1 VSAPEPGTLRA
12 GPTPAGPMSAEPTPA
27 GQALGAPTANS
38 AGQTLSVVIPAYNEE
53 DNVPHIYA
61 RLCEVLHGLD
71 LEWEMIFSVDPCS
84 DRTEELILDLRRAD
98 PRVKMLRL
106 SRRFGQALSTMAGL
120 AASSGDAVV
129 VIDCDLQDPP
139 ELIPEMVA
147 RWREGY
153 DVVYAQR
160 RSRPPEGLIKRITST
175 VGYRVMNRI
184 ADVDIPVNT
193 GDYRLMSRRVV
204 DRVVA
209 LKEVHG
215 YLRGLVSL
223 VGYRQTGVLF
233 DRDPRA
239 AGATKYAHAWGS
251 WVEGLN
257 GIVGF
262 SRYPLQLISLGGVV
276 LAGLALLFAFTY
288 LVLKVAGASFPV
300 GNPTIVIV
308 VSFFSGLQLLSLGVI
323 GEYVGRI
330 YDEAR
335 DRPKFIVESRY
346 GWDDPVR

>member
-1 VSAPEPGTLRA
+1 MEAAAEQLLRPSDATEAAPQQL
-12 GPTPAGPMSAEPTPA
+12 
-27 GQALGAPTANS
+27 
-38 AGQTLSVVIPAYNEE
+38 LSIVVPVYNEE
-53 DNVPHIYA
+53 ENVQRFYG
-61 RLCEVLHGLD
+61 RLREVMEGLD
-71 LEWEMIFSVDPCS
+71 LESELIFSVDPCS
-84 DRTEELILDLRRAD
+84 DRTEELILDLRSKD
-98 PRVKMLRL
+98 STVKMLRL

-120 AASSGDAVV
+120 AASAGDAVV

-139 ELIPEMVA
+139 ELIPEMVR

-160 RSRPPEGLIKRITST
+160 RTRAGEGVVKRVSAT

-184 ADVDIPVNT
+184 ADVEIPVNT
-193 GDYRLMSRRVV
+193 GDFRLMSRRVV
-204 DRVVA
+204 DSVVS

-223 VGYRQTGVLF
+223 VGFRQTGILF
-233 DRDPRA
+233 DRDARA
-239 AGATKYAHAWGS
+239 AGSTKYGHAWGS

-257 GIVGF
+257 GIIGF
-262 SRYPLQLISLGGVV
+262 SRYPLQLISLVGTIV
-276 LAGLALLFAFTY
+276 AGMALLLAFTY
-288 LVLKVAGASFPV
+288 LVLKIAGVHFPV

-308 VSFFSGLQLLSLGVI
+308 VSFFSGVQLLSLGVI

-335 DRPKFIVESRY
+335 DRPKYIIESRY
-346 GWDDPVR
+346 GWDD